1 MKGHFIS
8 WVLIFIF
15 VALGCSNNSPGLPA
29 QKTRAEAIPPNA
41 VKMTPA
47 QDLFP
52 PHLQSNEWE
61 DPIPLPGPFNTAGAE
76 DSPFI
81 TPDGNRFFFF
91 FTPDPNI
98 PVNEQLF
105 DGATGIWWSQKV
117 AGQWTEPERI
127 ILNDAVSL
135 DGCEFVQ
142 GNTIWFCSVR
152 VGNYREIDW
161 YMATYR
167 DGKWADW
174 ENAGPNMNSSELEI
188 GEMHM
193 SADGNTIY
201 FGSSRPGG
209 LGGMDIWKSVK
220 TNGEWGDPVNLG
232 APVSSDKDEYM
243 PFLSSDGNELW
254 FDRPSVSYSGPA
266 VLRSKKL
273 NNGDWDTPEEI
284 ISEFAGEPT
293 LDDQGNIYFIHHY
306 YDSDGKMIEA
316 DIYFARKK

>member
-1 MKGHFIS
+1 MTKSAVII
-8 WVLIFIF
+8 LILLMF
-15 VALGCSNNSPGLPA
+15 GCSDKSGLPA
-29 QKTRAEAIPPNA
+29 QKTRAEAIPAGA
-41 VKMTPA
+41 VKQTPA
-47 QDLFP
+47 DDLFP
-52 PHLQSNEWE
+52 PHLQSGEWE
-61 DPIPLPGPFNTAGAE
+61 DPILLPGPFNTAGAE

-91 FTPDPNI
+91 FTPDVNT

-127 ILNDAVSL
+127 ILNDEVSL

-142 GNTIWFCSVR
+142 DDVIWFCSAR
-152 VGNYREIDW
+152 VGNYREIDF
-161 YMATYR
+161 YLATNKN
-167 DGKWADW
+167 GKWDDW
-174 ENAGPNMNSSELEI
+174 ENAGPRINSDEFDVGELHI
-188 GEMHM
+188 
-193 SADGNTIY
+193 SADGNTMF
-201 FGSSRPGG
+201 FGANQPGG
-209 LGGMDIWKSVK
+209 LGGMDLWKSVK

-232 APVSSDKDEYM
+232 APINSDKDEYM

-273 NNGDWDTPEEI
+273 ANGSWDTPEEI

-306 YDSDGKMIEA
+306 FDSNGKMIEA
-316 DIYFARKK
+316 DIYFAKKK